1 MLSGRRRQPQI
12 PAPRLPPPQ
21 NWPSGRPFSHLDP
34 VLHSPRASMGVTGD
48 VRTPPREI
56 KSCVP
61 SVQRPRFPDG
71 FLVPE
76 SGMKGARC
84 RSKRP
89 PPVAFARAIFVALDR
104 CVRQGPATARLGIGS
119 QAQESG
125 LSCRRRTETKMRVCR
140 PLAKSAM
147 VNRSPSCVKP
157 AWLKVTST
165 FRGDRHICA
174 VA

>member
-1 MLSGRRRQPQI
+1 MEDSCWRCPTHRLHRMGSQRTVCVQQRGTFRITVGKIAKQLVILSVGK
-12 PAPRLPPPQ
+12 PP
-21 NWPSGRPFSHLDP
+21 GL
-34 VLHSPRASMGVTGD
+34 L
-48 VRTPPREI
+48 
-56 KSCVP
+56 VP
-61 SVQRPRFPDG
+61 
-71 FLVPE
+71 PE